1 MSEENFFDVDWVSEL
16 KFRGSWGQLG
26 NQSVGLYSYYSSI
39 NLDIPYYL
47 GNSGG
52 TQSVG
57 GAASSLVNEEV
68 SWETTTVIN
77 AGFDVTFLVG
87 SLYIIGFIYFRGI
100 EDILKILQI
109 SGKVVCGY
117 RVIR

>member
-39 NLDIPYYL
+39 NLNIPYYL

-57 GAASSLVNEEV
+57 GAATSLVNEEG

-77 AGFDVTFLVG
+77 AGFDATFLVG
-87 SLYIIGFIYFRGI
+87 SLDIIVDIYSCWTEHI
-100 EDILKILQI
+100 VLNI
-109 SGKVVCGY
+109 
-117 RVIR
+117 

>member
-1 MSEENFFDVDWVSEL
+1 MLEVNASYDASSRLAEGTRYGFFPSFSLGWRMSEESFFDVDWVSEL

-39 NLDIPYYL
+39 NLNIPYYL

-57 GAASSLVNEEV
+57 GAAAPLGNEGV
-68 SWETTTVIN
+68 AWETTTVIN
-77 AGFDVTFLVG
+77 A
-87 SLYIIGFIYFRGI
+87 
-100 EDILKILQI
+100 
-109 SGKVVCGY
+109 
-117 RVIR
+117 